1 MEASIVNASD
11 IIDVLLKSMWV
22 IVAECIWII
31 CWTTKKVN
39 EFDLDIPKELQQ
51 KMQIKNS

>member
-1 MEASIVNASD
+1 VEASIVNASD